1 MNKETYIA
9 FRLKFEAKETTI
21 EENIEM
27 LYDISTITKNENKSY
42 SIAEN
47 TGIDRED
54 FINYKNMILSTSRQ
68 HLKNILGHFSTVFM
82 NDEEVISSILLMG
95 FEEADRH
102 FKVKYTVTMDYSTT
116 EESNEAIIKI
126 ISIE

>member
-21 EENIEM
+21 EENIKM
-27 LYDISTITKNENKSY
+27 IYDISTITKDENKSY

-47 TGIDRED
+47 TGIDREE
-54 FINYKNMILSTSRQ
+54 FIKYKNVILSTGRE
-68 HLKNILGHFSTVFM
+68 HLFM
-82 NDEEVISSILLMG
+82 MHGPAALLMDEEDVISSLLLMG
-95 FEEADRH
+95 FEEADRY
-102 FKVKYTVTMDYSTT
+102 FKVKYTVTMDYTVLD
-116 EESNEAIIKI
+116 ENNEATIKT

>member
-21 EENIEM
+21 EENIKM
-27 LYDISTITKNENKSY
+27 LYDISSITKDENKSY

-54 FINYKNMILSTSRQ
+54 FVNYKNLILHTGRE
-68 HLKNILGHFSTVFM
+68 HLFGMCGPAALTLN
-82 NDEEVISSILLMG
+82 EEDVISSLLLMG
-95 FEEADRH
+95 FEEADRY
-102 FKVKYTVTMDYSTT
+102 FKVKYTVTMNYTVLDNN
-116 EESNEAIIKI
+116 NEATIKI

>member
-21 EENIEM
+21 EENIKM
-27 LYDISTITKNENKSY
+27 LYDISTITKDENKSY

-47 TGIDRED
+47 TGIEKED
-54 FINYKNMILSTSRQ
+54 FINYKDMILSTGRQ
-68 HLKNILGHFSTVFM
+68 HLFSFHGHAALM
-82 NDEEVISSILLMG
+82 LDDEEVISSLLLMG
-95 FEEADRH
+95 FEEADRY
-102 FKVKYTVTMDYSTT
+102 FKVKYTVTMNYTVLDNN
-116 EESNEAIIKI
+116 NEATIKI

>member
-9 FRLKFEAKETTI
+9 FRLRFEAKETTI
-21 EENIEM
+21 EENIKM
-27 LYDISTITKNENKSY
+27 LYDISTITKDENKSY

-47 TGIDRED
+47 TGIEKED
-54 FINYKNMILSTSRQ
+54 FINYKDMILSTGRQ

-102 FKVKYTVTMDYSTT
+102 FKVKYTVTMDYTVLDKN
-116 EESNEAIIKI
+116 NEATIKI

>member
-21 EENIEM
+21 EENIKM
-27 LYDISTITKNENKSY
+27 LYDISTITKDENKSY

-54 FINYKNMILSTSRQ
+54 FVNYKNMILSTGIEQ
-68 HLKNILGHFSTVFM
+68 LLMMHGPAALMLD
-82 NDEEVISSILLMG
+82 DEEVISSILLMG
-95 FEEADRH
+95 FEEADRY
-102 FKVKYTVTMDYSTT
+102 FKIKYTVTMDYTVLD
-116 EESNEAIIKI
+116 ENNEATIKI

>member
-21 EENIEM
+21 EENIKM
-27 LYDISTITKNENKSY
+27 LYDISTITKDGDKSY

-47 TGIDRED
+47 TDIDRED
-54 FINYKNMILSTSRQ
+54 FIKYKNMILSTGREQ
-68 HLKNILGHFSTVFM
+68 LFM
-82 NDEEVISSILLMG
+82 MHGPAALLMDDEEVISSILLMG
-95 FEEADRH
+95 FEEADRY
-102 FKVKYTVTMDYSTT
+102 FKVKYTVTMDYTVLD
-116 EESNEAIIKI
+116 ENNEATIKI

>member
-9 FRLKFEAKETTI
+9 FRLKYEAKETTI
-21 EENIEM
+21 EENIKM
-27 LYDISTITKNENKSY
+27 LYDISTITKDENKSY

-54 FINYKNMILSTSRQ
+54 FVNYKNMILSTGREQ
-68 HLKNILGHFSTVFM
+68 LFM
-82 NDEEVISSILLMG
+82 MHGPAALMLDDEEVISSILLMG

-102 FKVKYTVTMDYSTT
+102 FKVKYTVTMDYTVLD
-116 EESNEAIIKI
+116 ENNEATIKI

>member
-9 FRLKFEAKETTI
+9 FRLRFEAKETTI
-21 EENIEM
+21 EENIKM
-27 LYDISTITKNENKSY
+27 LYDISTITKDENKSY

-54 FINYKNMILSTSRQ
+54 FVNYKNMILSTGREQ
-68 HLKNILGHFSTVFM
+68 LFM
-82 NDEEVISSILLMG
+82 MHGPAALMLDDEEVISSILLMG

-102 FKVKYTVTMDYSTT
+102 FKVKYTVTMDYTVLD
-116 EESNEAIIKI
+116 ENNEATIKI

>member
-21 EENIEM
+21 EENIKM
-27 LYDISTITKNENKSY
+27 IYDISTITKDENKSY

-47 TGIDRED
+47 TDIDRED
-54 FINYKNMILSTSRQ
+54 FVNYKNVILSIGREQ
-68 HLKNILGHFSTVFM
+68 LFM
-82 NDEEVISSILLMG
+82 MQGPAALIMDDEEVISSILLMG
-95 FEEADRH
+95 FEEADRY
-102 FKVKYTVTMDYSTT
+102 FKVKYTVTMDYSVLD
-116 EESNEAIIKI
+116 ENNEATIKI

>member
-21 EENIEM
+21 EENIKM
-27 LYDISTITKNENKSY
+27 LYDISTITKDENKSY

-47 TGIDRED
+47 TDIDREE
-54 FINYKNMILSTSRQ
+54 FIKYKNLILSTGREQ
-68 HLKNILGHFSTVFM
+68 LFSFHGPAALLM
-82 NDEEVISSILLMG
+82 DDEEVISSILLMG
-95 FEEADRH
+95 FEEADRY
-102 FKVKYTVTMDYSTT
+102 FKVKYTVTMDYTVLD
-116 EESNEAIIKI
+116 ENNEATIKI

>member
-21 EENIEM
+21 EENIKM
-27 LYDISTITKNENKSY
+27 LYDISTITKDENKSY

-47 TGIDRED
+47 TDIDRED
-54 FINYKNMILSTSRQ
+54 FINYKDMILSTGRQ
-68 HLKNILGHFSTVFM
+68 HLFSFHGPAALTL
-82 NDEEVISSILLMG
+82 NDEEVISSLLLMG
-95 FEEADRH
+95 FEEADRY
-102 FKVKYTVTMDYSTT
+102 FKVKYTVTMNYTVLDNN
-116 EESNEAIIKI
+116 NEATIKI

>member
-9 FRLKFEAKETTI
+9 FRLKYEAKETTI
-21 EENIEM
+21 EENIKM
-27 LYDISTITKNENKSY
+27 LYDISNITKDENKSY

-54 FINYKNMILSTSRQ
+54 FVNYKNMILSTGREQ
-68 HLKNILGHFSTVFM
+68 LFM
-82 NDEEVISSILLMG
+82 MHGPAALMLDDEEVISSILLMG

-102 FKVKYTVTMDYSTT
+102 FKVKYTVTMDYTVLD
-116 EESNEAIIKI
+116 ENNEATIKI

>member
-21 EENIEM
+21 EENIKM
-27 LYDISTITKNENKSY
+27 LYDISTITKDENKSY

-47 TGIDRED
+47 TGIKKED
-54 FINYKNMILSTSRQ
+54 FVNYKNVILSTGREQ
-68 HLKNILGHFSTVFM
+68 LLMMYGPAALMID
-82 NDEEVISSILLMG
+82 DEEVISSLLLMG
-95 FEEADRH
+95 FEEADRY
-102 FKVKYTVTMDYSTT
+102 FKVKYTVTMNYTVLDNN
-116 EESNEAIIKI
+116 NEATIKI